1 MPSLEPVHDASGT
14 LADVTISYPRDFT
27 AQMLAYADATR
38 VEREAMLR
46 VIAAEQ

>member
-14 LADVTISYPRDFT
+14 LADATISYPGDFT

-38 VEREAMLR
+38 AEREVMLR
-46 VIAAEQ
+46 VIAAER